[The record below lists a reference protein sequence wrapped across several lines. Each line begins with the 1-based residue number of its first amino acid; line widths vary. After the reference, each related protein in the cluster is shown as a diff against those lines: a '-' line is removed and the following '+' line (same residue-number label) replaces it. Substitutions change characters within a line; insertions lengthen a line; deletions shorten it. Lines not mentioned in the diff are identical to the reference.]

1 MRASTQN
8 TCLRARVRA
17 CVRAFVCACVCV
29 CGGGVIAS
37 QAKMASKLGAAQ
49 DKKKSKEV
57 AKKEKKSTDPEL
69 TVRAPLAIEDI
80 VGTNSQKL
88 MC

>member
-1 MRASTQN
+1 
-8 TCLRARVRA
+8 
-17 CVRAFVCACVCV
+17 
-29 CGGGVIAS
+29 
-37 QAKMASKLGAAQ
+37 MASKLGAAQ